1 MPTLSAIPLL
11 IVTRM
16 SAFLSFSSAR
26 SLLFTVAT
34 GLLLAFGSLSHA
46 ADTVPSEVL
55 VKLQSAAVLPSVIV
69 AVTSVNGVCPG
80 TSTSS
85 SQFGSRP
92 IYRLKLAVG
101 CSVDAVVARLL
112 GVPVLTGVLLAEANT
127 TNQSPEAR
135 RGQPWT
141 VGTPSAYTA
150 QWAPTAMHLPAA
162 HRLTKGAG
170 VKVAVLDTGVD
181 LTHPALAGKLLPGYD
196 FVDGDSNPSEE
207 LCAPTPCTVQG
218 IGFGHGTHVAGLIAL
233 VAPLAKI
240 IPYRVLDPNGEG
252 NAWVLAEALQQAV
265 TDGADV
271 INMSLGTQTRTR
283 ILESI
288 TKLFQCEASDTS
300 NPELDFS
307 DASYVADR
315 TRCTNSV
322 GPVIVAA
329 AGNDA
334 SSNVNEY
341 PAAENVKGLISVGAS
356 NDTQHLASFSN
367 FGSWVQIAAPG
378 EGITSSVPITA
389 ANPGGYGT
397 WSGTSM
403 AAPLVAGAAALLRSI
418 DRMLPPRDLVRRLQD
433 LATPLQK
440 FGGGGT
446 NISQVDV
453 GALGASVQVCQM
465 DIDGDGQILTTTDG
479 LILMRA
485 MMGMSG
491 TAVSSAAAPGSP
503 RSDWLSIRAY
513 LVGVCGMTLP

>member
-1 MPTLSAIPLL
+1 MYFLGMHWLCPVILSSM
-11 IVTRM
+11 TQM
-16 SAFLSFSSAR
+16 SAFFSAHVFR
-26 SLLFTVAT
+26 TLLRTAFAGLALALAPIAQASDTVA
-34 GLLLAFGSLSHA
+34 
-46 ADTVPSEVL
+46 SEVL
-55 VKLQSAAVLPSVIV
+55 VKLKNVAALPSVL
-69 AVTSVNGVCPG
+69 APYPG
-80 TSTSS
+80 TVST
-85 SQFGSRP
+85 QFGSRP
-92 IYRLKLAVG
+92 IYRLKLPAG
-101 CSVDAVVARLL
+101 SNVDTVVTNLR
-112 GVPVLTGVLLAEANT
+112 GVADVLLAEPNT

-135 RGQPWT
+135 KLVPWA
-141 VGTPSAYTA
+141 VGTPTAYTA
-150 QWAPTAMHLPAA
+150 QWAPAAMHLSAA

-207 LCAPTPCTVQG
+207 LCTPTPCTTQG

-240 IPYRVLDPNGEG
+240 IPYRVLNPNGEG

-283 ILESI
+283 ILASI
-288 TKLFQCEASDTS
+288 TKLFQCEASDST

-307 DASYVADR
+307 DASYIADQ

-329 AGNDA
+329 AGNDF

-356 NDTQHLASFSN
+356 NPTQHLADFSN

-378 EGITSSVPITA
+378 EGITSSVPITV

-403 AAPLVAGAAALLRSI
+403 AAPLVTGAAALLRSI
-418 DRMLPPRDLVRRLQD
+418 DRNLPPRDLVRRLQD

-485 MMGMSG
+485 MMGMTG
-491 TAVSSAAAPGSP
+491 TAVSSAAVPGSP

>member
-1 MPTLSAIPLL
+1 
-11 IVTRM
+11 
-16 SAFLSFSSAR
+16 
-26 SLLFTVAT
+26 
-34 GLLLAFGSLSHA
+34 
-46 ADTVPSEVL
+46 
-55 VKLQSAAVLPSVIV
+55 
-69 AVTSVNGVCPG
+69 
-80 TSTSS
+80 
-85 SQFGSRP
+85 
-92 IYRLKLAVG
+92 VG
-101 CSVDAVVARLL
+101 
-112 GVPVLTGVLLAEANT
+112 N
-127 TNQSPEAR
+127 
-135 RGQPWT
+135 
-141 VGTPSAYTA
+141 PSAYAA
-150 QWAPTAMHLPAA
+150 QWAPDAMHLSAA

-207 LCAPTPCTVQG
+207 LCTPTPCTTQG

-283 ILESI
+283 ILASI
-288 TKLFQCEASDTS
+288 TKLFQCEASDVS
-300 NPELDFS
+300 NAELDFS
-307 DASYVADR
+307 DSSYVADQ
-315 TRCTNSV
+315 TRCTNSI

-329 AGNDA
+329 AGNDR
-334 SSNVNEY
+334 SSNADEY

-356 NDTQHLASFSN
+356 NPTQHLADFSN

-389 ANPGGYGT
+389 AAPGGYGS

-403 AAPLVAGAAALLRSI
+403 AAPLVAGAAALIRSI
-418 DRMLPPRDLVRRLQD
+418 DRNLPPRDLVRRLQD

-440 FGGGGT
+440 FGGGST
-446 NISQVDV
+446 NIGQVDV
-453 GALGASVQVCQM
+453 GALGASVQICQM
-465 DIDGDGQILTTTDG
+465 DIDGDGQISATTDG

-485 MMGMSG
+485 MMGMTG
-491 TAVSSAAAPGSP
+491 AAVSSAAVPGSP
-503 RSDWLSIRAY
+503 RGDWLSIRAY

>member
-1 MPTLSAIPLL
+1 MPTLSANPLL

-46 ADTVPSEVL
+46 ADTVAGEVL
-55 VKLQSAAVLPSVIV
+55 VKLKNAAALPSVI
-69 AVTSVNGVCPG
+69 APYPG
-80 TSTSS
+80 TVST
-85 SQFGSRP
+85 QFGSRP
-92 IYRLKLAVG
+92 IYRLKLPAG
-101 CSVDAVVARLL
+101 SNVDTVVTNLRGNAD
-112 GVPVLTGVLLAEANT
+112 VLLAEANT

-135 RGQPWT
+135 RGQAWA
-141 VGTPSAYTA
+141 VGSPSAYTA

-170 VKVAVLDTGVD
+170 VKVAVLDTGAD
-181 LTHPALAGKLLPGYD
+181 LTHPALAGRLLPGYD

-329 AGNDA
+329 AGNDF

-418 DRMLPPRDLVRRLQD
+418 DRTLPPRDLVRRLQD
-433 LATPLQK
+433 LATPLQTFDGHNTGIK
-440 FGGGGT
+440 
-446 NISQVDV
+446 QVDV
-453 GALGASVQVCQM
+453 GALGASVQVCLM

-479 LILMRA
+479 MILMRA
-485 MMGMSG
+485 MMGMTG
-491 TAVSSAAAPGSP
+491 TAVSSAAAVGAP
-503 RSDWLSIRAY
+503 RSDWTSIRAY
-513 LVGVCGMTLP
+513 LVGVCGMTLPQ